1 MDSLITNGVDP
12 ALLRVVEKRSQE
24 RDSGTQRKRV
34 PANTKQGNPEED
46 DTPDPAPPKHSLDDL
61 A

>member
-24 RDSGTQRKRV
+24 RDPGPQRKRAPV
-34 PANTKQGNPEED
+34 NMKHDNPED
-46 DTPDPAPPKHSLDDL
+46 DNAPDPEPSKHSVDDM